1 MKQKNLFLLV
11 GPPASGK
18 STFLAKM
25 MPMLE
30 NARCISRDDIR
41 FALVAEDEPYFCR
54 EDEVFDCF
62 IDEIRKAIKDYD
74 NIFVDATHISYGSRK
89 KTLRRLNL
97 NDKVNVIPLV
107 FTTPLEVC
115 IERNSYRVGRRQVPE
130 SAIQNM
136 FKSLT
141 DPFYDKED
149 IKKYYTEIRY
159 INDWGEYQWVRPMKK
174 GSEFE

>member
-54 EDEVFDCF
+54 EDEVLIALLTKLERLSRIMIISLWMLPIFLMALV
-62 IDEIRKAIKDYD
+62 RKLC
-74 NIFVDATHISYGSRK
+74 VD
-89 KTLRRLNL
+89 
-97 NDKVNVIPLV
+97 
-107 FTTPLEVC
+107 
-115 IERNSYRVGRRQVPE
+115 
-130 SAIQNM
+130 
-136 FKSLT
+136 
-141 DPFYDKED
+141 
-149 IKKYYTEIRY
+149 
-159 INDWGEYQWVRPMKK
+159 
-174 GSEFE
+174 